1 VTERERTSMTR
12 AALLLS
18 GAAIVRFLLAPAP
31 AQPPLGGRDSIADSL
46 LAAGDSALEEKERR
60 SRPFEAGE
68 TLDPNAA
75 NDEELDRL
83 PGVGAS
89 RALLIV
95 REREENGP
103 YQSIDDLVRVPGIGS
118 ASVERMRPFLRVD
131 ASNLPRLATTP
142 AYPAV
147 PGVAA
152 DRGPLG
158 GIAAG
163 HGASPARI
171 DINSATA
178 SQLEQLPNIGP
189 VTASRIVA
197 YRNSNGPFTTIDELL
212 DVSGI
217 GSVTLAKIS
226 PQVTVRP

>member
-1 VTERERTSMTR
+1 MTERERTSMTR

-31 AQPPLGGRDSIADSL
+31 APPPLEGRDSIADSL

-68 TLDPNAA
+68 TLDPNVA

-83 PGVGAS
+83 PGVGPS

-95 REREENGP
+95 RERQENGP
-103 YQSIDDLVRVPGIGS
+103 YRSIDDLARVPGIGP
-118 ASVERMRPFLRVD
+118 ASVERMRSFLHVD
-131 ASNLPRLATTP
+131 ASNLPQLATAP
-142 AYPAV
+142 AYPAF
-147 PGVAA
+147 PGEIAA
-152 DRGPLG
+152 DR
-158 GIAAG
+158 
-163 HGASPARI
+163 ASAPSRI

-178 SQLEQLPNIGP
+178 AQLEQLPSIGP

-197 YRNSNGPFTTIDELL
+197 YRNGNGPFVTVDELL
-212 DVSGI
+212 EVSGI

-226 PQVTVRP
+226 PMVTVRR